1 MAGEKILLA
10 DDDHSLRE
18 TLQEFLTEQGYAV
31 TAAADGHEAMAAM
44 KEQEFAL
51 AILDL
56 MLPGYSG
63 LDLLFL
69 FKSHTPD
76 TEVILFT
83 GHAGLDSAV
92 QALRL
97 GAYDYLVKADLRLA
111 DLKTL
116 VARALERRHL
126 ALENRELVVNI
137 SRAQKELVDRRARE
151 LTQVRQIA
159 ETLVG
164 PLTWDQLVR
173 GLVNLIW
180 ESLPL
185 ELLGLQ
191 LQGTEEALP
200 LSAFRRQPEVPETT
214 VQTFQDML
222 QGQLAPD
229 PAAPPAGTPL
239 PAMLWERLQVGNVTL
254 AAATGRHEP
263 FSPEETEL
271 FRIFILQG
279 EAGIKNLVLF
289 DQVKSMAIRDALT
302 GLYNYG
308 YFKLALGYEV
318 EKSRRYKMPLSLLF
332 LDIDDFKLVNDTLG
346 HLKGDKTMRQVASL
360 LKQGIRQADLLCRY
374 GGDEFVMLLSQTPP
388 DQALVL
394 AERLRQR
401 IAQSSLNRLEKRCKV
416 TVSIGVAGL
425 RPEMST
431 DDLIKEADEA
441 HYRAKQAGK
450 NRVAGPESLPPPEKT
465 SKPARKLQPRP
476 R

>member
-1 MAGEKILLA
+1 MAGEKILIV
-10 DDDHSLRE
+10 DDDHQLRE
-18 TLQEFLTEQGYAV
+18 MLQEFLTEQGYTV
-31 TAAADGHEAMAAM
+31 TAAADGHEAMAALQG
-44 KEQEFAL
+44 QEFAL
-51 AILDL
+51 ALLDL
-56 MLPGYSG
+56 MLPDCSG
-63 LDLLFL
+63 LDFL
-69 FKSHTPD
+69 SQIKAHTPD

-83 GHAGLDSAV
+83 GHADLESVV

-97 GAYDYLVKADLRLA
+97 GAYDYLLKADLRLA
-111 DLKTL
+111 DLQTL

-126 ALENRELVVNI
+126 ARENRELMANI
-137 SRAQKELVDRRARE
+137 SKAQGELVNRRARE

-159 ETLVG
+159 ETLAG

-180 ESLPL
+180 DSLPL

-191 LQGTEEALP
+191 LKDPEAELS
-200 LSAFRRQPEVPETT
+200 LSAFRRQSDIPEATD
-214 VQTFQDML
+214 QTFQDLL

-229 PAAPPAGTPL
+229 PAAPPAGTPI
-239 PAMLWERLQVGNVTL
+239 PAMLWERVQVGNVTL
-254 AAATGRHEP
+254 AAGAGRHEP
-263 FSPEETEL
+263 LTSEEAEL

-289 DQVKSMAIRDALT
+289 DQVKNMAIRDALT

-308 YFKLALGYEV
+308 YFKEALRYEV
-318 EKSRRYKMPLSLLF
+318 EKSRRYKIPLSLLF

-346 HLKGDKTMRQVASL
+346 HLKGDKTMRQVGAI
-360 LKQGIRQADLLCRY
+360 LKQEIRQADLLCRY

-388 DQALVL
+388 DQAIVL

-401 IAQSSLNRLEKRCKV
+401 IAQSSMNRLEQRCKV

-431 DDLIKEADEA
+431 EDLIKEADAA

-450 NRVAGPESLPPPEKT
+450 NRVVGPEPLPQAEKT
-465 SKPARKLQPRP
+465 SIPARGPQPRP

>member
-1 MAGEKILLA
+1 MAGERILLA
-10 DDDHSLRE
+10 DDDQQLRE
-18 TLQEFLTEQGYAV
+18 TLQEFLADQGYAV
-31 TAAADGHEAMAAM
+31 TAAADGHEAMAAI

-51 AILDL
+51 ALLDL

-63 LDLLFL
+63 LDLL
-69 FKSHTPD
+69 SHLKARTPD

-83 GHAGLDSAV
+83 GHAGLESAV

-97 GAYDYLVKADLRLA
+97 GAYDYLLKADLRLA
-111 DLKTL
+111 DLQIL

-126 ALENRELVVNI
+126 ALENRELVENI
-137 SRAQKELVDRRARE
+137 SKAQEELVNRRARE

-159 ETLVG
+159 ETLAG

-173 GLVNLIW
+173 GLVKLIW
-180 ESLPL
+180 DSLPI

-191 LQGTEEALP
+191 LQGPEAELP
-200 LSAFRRQPEVPETT
+200 LSAYRRRPDVPDAMY
-214 VQTFQDML
+214 QNFQELL

-229 PAAPPAGTPL
+229 PATPPAGTPL
-239 PAMLWERLQVGNVTL
+239 PAMLWEKLKVGNVIL
-254 AAATGRHEP
+254 AAGAGRHEP
-263 FSPEETEL
+263 LTPEEAEL

-308 YFKLALGYEV
+308 YFREALHYEV
-318 EKSRRYKMPLSLLF
+318 EKSRRYKTPLSLLF
-332 LDIDDFKLVNDTLG
+332 LDIDDFKQINDTLG
-346 HLKGDKTMRQVASL
+346 HLKGDKIMRQVAVI
-360 LKQGIRQADLLCRY
+360 LKKGIRQADLLCRY

-388 DQALVL
+388 EQAMVL
-394 AERLRQR
+394 AERLRRR
-401 IAQSSLNRLEKRCKV
+401 IAQSSMNRLEQAFKV

-425 RPEMST
+425 WPEMST
-431 DDLIKEADEA
+431 EDLVKEADDA

-450 NRVAGPESLPPPEKT
+450 NRVAGPEPSPLPEKT
-465 SKPARKLQPRP
+465 ANPARGPQPRL